1 MSHILFTYKNV
12 VFLNFTWKKKFVAGI
27 DGGGGGTGAP
37 LSPFSTALLLRQLL
51 LETKMVR
58 HELVTCWLPVDYELV
73 GYELVTCWLPVGYL
87 LVLEKFYRTC
97 TLQKWCHHSNRF
109 LQYLDMIANKIRY
122 KSLIDITFIECALII
137 EYLKSH
143 LITPSSCFEERI
155 WFWCFYYWF

>member
-27 DGGGGGTGAP
+27 DGGEGGLAPHCP
-37 LSPFSTALLLRQLL
+37 LSLRLFYYGNFYL
-51 LETKMVR
+51 KPKWLDMS
-58 HELVTCWLPVDYELV
+58 WLPVGYLLIMSWLV
-73 GYELVTCWLPVGYL
+73 MNWLPVGYL